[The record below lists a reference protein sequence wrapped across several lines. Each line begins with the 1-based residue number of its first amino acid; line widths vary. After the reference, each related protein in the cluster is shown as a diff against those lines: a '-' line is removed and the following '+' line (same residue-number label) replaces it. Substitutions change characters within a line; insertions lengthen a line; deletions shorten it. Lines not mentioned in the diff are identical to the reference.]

1 MEKTVTI
8 EGKEIK
14 LRTHGNIPNLYKKQ
28 FGVDFINE
36 MNKMNKGEI
45 SLEFFN
51 NFLWL
56 AAKEADKE
64 ILSPDEWSASFDSYP
79 VMNVM
84 EEVEELLLKL
94 MNTGKKSV
102 PPKVAMKN
110 R

>member
-36 MNKMNKGEI
+36 INKMDKGEI

-56 AAKEADKE
+56 AAKEGNKE
-64 ILSPDEWSASFDSYP
+64 ILSPDEWNASFESYP

-84 EEVEELLLKL
+84 EEVGEMIAKL
-94 MNTGKKSV
+94 MNTGKKLI
-102 PPKVAMKN
+102 PPKATKKN